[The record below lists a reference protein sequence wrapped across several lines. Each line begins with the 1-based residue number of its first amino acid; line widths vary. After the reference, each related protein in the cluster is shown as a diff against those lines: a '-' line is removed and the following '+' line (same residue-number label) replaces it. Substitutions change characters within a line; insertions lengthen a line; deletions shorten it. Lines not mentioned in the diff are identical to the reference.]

1 MSVRVGY
8 WSDLSTIKL
17 SDDNK
22 SWIHAARPGTY
33 QHPQYGKLEFTFDT
47 LRKLADSVTNRVR
60 GIDLDIDYDHKADA
74 AMGSKAAGWIR
85 ETKVDTE
92 GLWLHVEWTENAA
105 KALKAKEYKY
115 FSPEFQTEWTDPKG
129 EKHEHVLF
137 GGGITNR
144 PFLKDLLPVNLSEL
158 SFLEK
163 KEPST
168 NEPEGVD
175 VKLSELA
182 AIVGLPETA
191 TEAELTAKLNELKA
205 QSAPPAPPAPPVPTL
220 TLSENL
226 RKLAEST
233 PAVAEL
239 VKLYEASA
247 TQNANNQKLLKEQ
260 AVAFKL
266 NELDSAQIAMA
277 PSLRKEIQDLALALP
292 MELSEKFWKVVA
304 DLKNG
309 NAALIQLGE
318 IGGAHV
324 KSLETSDAV
333 MQFNEAVTAAVAA
346 GQAKDM
352 IDAYAVV
359 SAKNP
364 ALYKAYTQAVSIKD

>member
-60 GIDLDIDYDHKADA
+60 GIDVDIDYDHKTDA
-74 AMGSKAAGWIR
+74 AMGSKAAGWVR
-85 ETKVDTE
+85 ETKVDE
-92 GLWLHVEWTENAA
+92 AGLWLHVEWTEKAA
-105 KALKAKEYKY
+105 KAIKDKEYKY
-115 FSPEFQTEWTDPKG
+115 FSPEFQTEWMDAQGK
-129 EKHEHVLF
+129 KHEHVLF

-158 SFLEK
+158 SFKNE
-163 KEPST
+163 KEPN

-175 VKLSELA
+175 VKLNELA

-191 TEAELTAKLNELKA
+191 TEAEVTAKLTELKA
-205 QSAPPAPPAPPVPTL
+205 AQTPPPPAPPAPTL
-220 TLSENL
+220 TLSEGL

-233 PAVAEL
+233 PVVGEL

-247 TQNANNQKLLKEQ
+247 AQNVKNERLLKEQ
-260 AVAFKL
+260 AVTFKL
-266 NELDSAQIAMA
+266 SELDTANMA
-277 PSLRKEIQDLALALP
+277 LSPVLRKDIQELALAMPL
-292 MELSEKFWKVVA
+292 ELSEKFWKVVG

-309 NAALIQLGE
+309 NAALVQLGE

-324 KSLETSDAV
+324 RAIETDDAV
-333 MQFNEAVTAAVAA
+333 MRFNEAVAATVASGGA
-346 GQAKDM
+346 ANV
-352 IDAYAVV
+352 IDAYSVV
-359 SAKNP
+359 AAKDP
-364 ALYKAYTQAVSIKD
+364 GLYKAYTQAVSIKD

>member
-163 KEPST
+163 KEPSN

-191 TEAELTAKLNELKA
+191 TEAEVTAKLNELKA
-205 QSAPPAPPAPPVPTL
+205 QQAPPPPAPPVPTL
-220 TLSENL
+220 TLSEGL
-226 RKLAEST
+226 KKLAEST
-233 PAVAEL
+233 PVVGEL

-247 TQNANNQKLLKEQ
+247 AQNIKNEKLLREQ
-260 AVAFKL
+260 AVTFKL
-266 NELDSAQIAMA
+266 SELDTAQMALA
-277 PSLRKEIQDLALALP
+277 PSLRKEIQDLALEIP
-292 MELSEKFWKVVA
+292 VELSEKFWKVVM

-309 NAALIQLGE
+309 NAALVQLGE